1 MNNEKDKNEEKI
13 SIGELLYM
21 SKNSGWGFGEYA
33 NAINFRL
40 EFSDYVELPGNSLE
54 DKVVKFMGYV
64 R

>member
-13 SIGELLYM
+13 SIGELLSI
-21 SKNSGWGFGEYA
+21 SKHSGWGFGEYA

-54 DKVVKFMGYV
+54 G
-64 R
+64 